1 MNDWKDGID
10 MIKMEKVADG
20 ASFGEKSTGLVVDM
34 LTVTSLLSIKV
45 KMSNRQLDVRLPMQM
60 AEAVVLDESNR
71 RVGRPS
77 EREE

>member
-10 MIKMEKVADG
+10 VIKMEKVADG
-20 ASFGEKSTGLVVDM
+20 ASFGEKSTGLVVDV